1 VAKRTRQRQLK
12 KLYERRLAE
21 RRRRQ
26 RIRQVVAGVLVVAL
40 IAGAAFT
47 VITLLGNR
55 EPSPSASPSP
65 SPVEQVACGA
75 AVPPTAAEQKPT
87 FEEPPRPDLRE
98 GADYRAVVRT
108 SCGTIEL
115 DLFERQAPIAV
126 NSFVFLAE
134 EGFFDGVT
142 FHRVIEGFV
151 IQGGDPEGTGSG
163 GPGYEFEDEFVEG
176 LTFDRAGLLAMAH
189 PPGRSDANGSQFF
202 ITVAPAENLN
212 ELHTIFGRVA
222 KGMNVVRRINQLPTD
237 ADERPIATV
246 YIESVRIEPR

>member
-1 VAKRTRQRQLK
+1 MAKRTRQRQLR

-21 RRRRQ
+21 RRRKQ

-55 EPSPSASPSP
+55 TPTPSASPSP

-75 AVPPTAAEQKPT
+75 AVPPTADEPKRT
-87 FEEPPRPDLRE
+87 FDEAPKLDLRE
-98 GADYRAVVRT
+98 GADYSAALRT
-108 SCGTIEL
+108 SCGTIEV
-115 DLFERQAPIAV
+115 DLLERQAPVTV
-126 NSFVFLAE
+126 NSFVFLSQ
-134 EGFFDGVT
+134 EGFYDGVT
-142 FHRVIEGFV
+142 FHRVIEDFV

-163 GPGYEFEDEFVEG
+163 GPGYEIEDEFVEE

-202 ITVAPAENLN
+202 ITVGPAEDLN
-212 ELHTIFGRVA
+212 QVHTIFGRVT
-222 KGMNVVRRINQLPTD
+222 KGMDVVRRINRLPTD
-237 ADERPIATV
+237 ANDLPFETA
-246 YIESVRIEPR
+246 YIESVRIESR